1 MTLMNIFKKKKVD
14 DAINLNDQTIQAIID
29 KEQNRNFFRI
39 DLTNLLE
46 GDMKI
51 VAVNGQKVDLRH
63 MAVLID
69 NIGPGGL
76 SFICNIMCPVKKSI
90 VLKFKTELLGKV
102 INICG
107 SPVWIKEMQGDLY
120 KYGIEFTI
128 DENIRTD
135 LISILNQL
143 QIKMRKRRG
152 FTEGRFIL
160 DNNPIAYFRRVLDND

>member
-1 MTLMNIFKKKKVD
+1 MTLMNIFKKKKD
-14 DAINLNDQTIQAIID
+14 GDLINLNDQIIQATID
-29 KEQNRNFFRI
+29 EEQNRNFFRI
-39 DLTNLLE
+39 DLTDLLE

-51 VAVNGQKVDLRH
+51 EAVNGQKVNLRH
-63 MAVLID
+63 IAVLID

-76 SFICNIMCPVKKSI
+76 SFICNIKCPVEKSI

-107 SPVWIKEMQGDLY
+107 SPVWIKEMQGELY

-135 LISILNQL
+135 LIRLLNEL
-143 QIKMRKRRG
+143 QIKMRKRKG

-160 DNNPIAYFRRVLDND
+160 DNSPVTYFKRLLNDN